1 MYFYRYQIQIA
12 IQQLWFWL
20 NNMNFMNIQETIG
33 NTPLIQVPVE
43 SQTSVVLAKCE
54 GNNPGGSIKDR
65 AALKMIND
73 AEERGQIRKGDTLIE
88 ATSGNTGI
96 ALSMVASIK
105 GYKIIIIM
113 PETVSSERIK
123 TMKVYGA
130 EVILVSKEEDMEGAR
145 DLATKMSTLGKGLV
159 LDQFSNPSNYMA
171 HFETTGPE
179 IWEQTEGKVTHFVSA
194 MGTTGTITGVSM
206 FLKSKNKDIRI
217 IGVQPEDGS
226 RIPGI
231 RRWSEGYE
239 PEIRKNAIIDDIID
253 INQLDAEETSKEL
266 AEKNGIFCGVSAAA
280 NINISRIIANKQND
294 AKVVTI
300 LCDRG
305 DRYLSKL

>member
-1 MYFYRYQIQIA
+1 
-12 IQQLWFWL
+12 
-20 NNMNFMNIQETIG
+20 MNFINIQETIG
-33 NTPLIQVPVE
+33 NTPLIKVPVN
-43 SQTSVVLAKCE
+43 SKTSIVLAKCE

-65 AALKMIND
+65 AALRMIDD
-73 AEERGQIRKGDTLIE
+73 AEANGQIKKGDTLIE

-96 ALSMVASIK
+96 ALSMVAAIK
-105 GYKIIIIM
+105 GYRIIIIM

-145 DLATKMSTLGKGLV
+145 DLAVKMSLSGQGFV
-159 LDQFSNPSNYMA
+159 LDQFSNNSNYMA
-171 HFETTGPE
+171 HFEGTGPE

-194 MGTTGTITGVSM
+194 MGTTGTITGVAM
-206 FLKSKNKDIRI
+206 FLKKKNKEIEI

-226 RIPGI
+226 KIPGI
-231 RRWSEGYE
+231 RRWRHGYE
-239 PEIRKNAIIDDIID
+239 PEIRKNAIIDEIID
-253 INQLDAEETSKEL
+253 ISQKDAEFTSSEL
-266 AEKNGIFCGVSAAA
+266 SIKNGIFCGVSAAA
-280 NINISRIIANKQND
+280 NINISRRIAEQNEN
-294 AKVVTI
+294 ARVVTI

>member
-1 MYFYRYQIQIA
+1 
-12 IQQLWFWL
+12 
-20 NNMNFMNIQETIG
+20 MNIQETIG

-179 IWEQTEGKVTHFVSA
+179 IWEQTEGKITHFVSA

-239 PEIRKNAIIDDIID
+239 PEIRKNAIIDNIID
-253 INQLDAEETSKEL
+253 INQLDAEKTSKEL

-280 NINISRIIANKQND
+280 NINISRIIANKHSD

>member
-1 MYFYRYQIQIA
+1 
-12 IQQLWFWL
+12 
-20 NNMNFMNIQETIG
+20 MNFMNIQDTIG

-43 SQTSVVLAKCE
+43 SQTSIVLAKCE

-73 AEERGQIRKGDTLIE
+73 AEERGQIKKGDTLIE

-105 GYKIIIIM
+105 GYRIIIIM

-145 DLATKMSTLGKGLV
+145 DLAAKMSISGEGLV

-179 IWEQTEGKVTHFVSA
+179 IWEQTGGKITHFVSA

-206 FLKSKNKDIRI
+206 FLKSKNKDIKI

-226 RIPGI
+226 KIPGI
-231 RRWSEGYE
+231 RR
-239 PEIRKNAIIDDIID
+239 
-253 INQLDAEETSKEL
+253 
-266 AEKNGIFCGVSAAA
+266 
-280 NINISRIIANKQND
+280 
-294 AKVVTI
+294 
-300 LCDRG
+300 
-305 DRYLSKL
+305 

>member
-1 MYFYRYQIQIA
+1 
-12 IQQLWFWL
+12 
-20 NNMNFMNIQETIG
+20 MNIQETIG

-43 SQTSVVLAKCE
+43 SQTSIVLAKCE

-73 AEERGQIRKGDTLIE
+73 AEERGQIKKGDTLIE

-105 GYKIIIIM
+105 GYRIIIIM

-145 DLATKMSTLGKGLV
+145 DLAAKMSIAGEGLV
-159 LDQFSNPSNYMA
+159 LDQFANPSNYMA

-179 IWEQTEGKVTHFVSA
+179 IWEQTGGKITHFVSA

-226 RIPGI
+226 KIPGI
-231 RRWSEGYE
+231 RRWSQGYE
-239 PEIRKNAIIDDIID
+239 PEIRKNAIIDEIID
-253 INQLDAEETSKEL
+253 INQLDAENTSKEL

-280 NINISRIIANKQND
+280 NINISRIIANSQSD

>member
-1 MYFYRYQIQIA
+1 
-12 IQQLWFWL
+12 
-20 NNMNFMNIQETIG
+20 MNIQETIG

-43 SQTSVVLAKCE
+43 SLTSIVLAKCE

-179 IWEQTEGKVTHFVSA
+179 IWEQTEGKITHFVSA

-253 INQLDAEETSKEL
+253 INQLDAEKTSKEL

-280 NINISRIIANKQND
+280 NINISRIIANRQSD

>member
-43 SQTSVVLAKCE
+43 SQTSIVLAKCE

-65 AALKMIND
+65 AALRMIND
-73 AEERGQIRKGDTLIE
+73 AEKRGQIRKGDTLIE

-145 DLATKMSTLGKGLV
+145 DLATKMSTSGEGLV

-179 IWEQTEGKVTHFVSA
+179 IWEQTEGKITHFVSA

-239 PEIRKNAIIDDIID
+239 PEIRKNAIIDNIID
-253 INQLDAEETSKEL
+253 INQLDAEKTSKEL

-280 NINISRIIANKQND
+280 NINISRVIANSQSN

>member
-1 MYFYRYQIQIA
+1 
-12 IQQLWFWL
+12 
-20 NNMNFMNIQETIG
+20 MNIQETIG

-43 SQTSVVLAKCE
+43 SLTSIVLAKCE

-179 IWEQTEGKVTHFVSA
+179 IWEQTEGKITHFVSA

-253 INQLDAEETSKEL
+253 INQLDAEKTSKEL

-280 NINISRIIANKQND
+280 NINISRVIANRQSG

>member
-1 MYFYRYQIQIA
+1 MK
-12 IQQLWFWL
+12 
-20 NNMNFMNIQETIG
+20 FMNIQETIG

-73 AEERGQIRKGDTLIE
+73 AEKRGQIRKGDTLIE

-179 IWEQTEGKVTHFVSA
+179 IWQQTEGKITHFVSA

-253 INQLDAEETSKEL
+253 INQLDAEKTSKEL

-280 NINISRIIANKQND
+280 NINISRIIANKQSD

>member
-1 MYFYRYQIQIA
+1 
-12 IQQLWFWL
+12 
-20 NNMNFMNIQETIG
+20 MNIQETIG
-33 NTPLIQVPVE
+33 NTPLIQIPVE
-43 SQTSVVLAKCE
+43 SLTSIVLAKCE

-179 IWEQTEGKVTHFVSA
+179 IWEQTEGKITHFVSA

-253 INQLDAEETSKEL
+253 INQLDAEKTSKEL

-280 NINISRIIANKQND
+280 NINISRIIANKQSH

>member
-43 SQTSVVLAKCE
+43 SQTSIVLAKCE

-179 IWEQTEGKVTHFVSA
+179 IWEQTEGKITHFVSA

-239 PEIRKNAIIDDIID
+239 PEIRKNAIIDNIID
-253 INQLDAEETSKEL
+253 INQLDAEKTSKEL

-280 NINISRIIANKQND
+280 NINISRVIANRQSG

>member
-1 MYFYRYQIQIA
+1 
-12 IQQLWFWL
+12 
-20 NNMNFMNIQETIG
+20 MNIQETIG

-43 SQTSVVLAKCE
+43 SPTSIVLAKCE

-73 AEERGQIRKGDTLIE
+73 AEERGQIKKGDTLIE

-105 GYKIIIIM
+105 GYRIIIIM

-145 DLATKMSTLGKGLV
+145 DLAAKMSISGEGLV
-159 LDQFSNPSNYMA
+159 LDQFANPSNYMA
-171 HFETTGPE
+171 HFEATGPE
-179 IWEQTEGKVTHFVSA
+179 IWEQTGGKITHFVSA

-226 RIPGI
+226 KIPGI
-231 RRWSEGYE
+231 RRWSQGYE
-239 PEIRKNAIIDDIID
+239 PEIRKNAIIDEIID
-253 INQLDAEETSKEL
+253 INQIDAENTSKEL

-280 NINISRIIANKQND
+280 NINISRTIANSTSN

>member
-1 MYFYRYQIQIA
+1 
-12 IQQLWFWL
+12 
-20 NNMNFMNIQETIG
+20 MNIQETIG

-73 AEERGQIRKGDTLIE
+73 AEKRGQIRKGDMLIE

-145 DLATKMSTLGKGLV
+145 DLATKMSAAGKGLV

-179 IWEQTEGKVTHFVSA
+179 IWEQTEGKITHFVSA

-217 IGVQPEDGS
+217 ISVQPEDGS

-239 PEIRKNAIIDDIID
+239 PEIRKNAIIDNIID
-253 INQLDAEETSKEL
+253 INQLDAEKTSKEL
-266 AEKNGIFCGVSAAA
+266 AEKNGIFCGISAAA
-280 NINISRIIANKQND
+280 NINISRIIANKESD

>member
-1 MYFYRYQIQIA
+1 
-12 IQQLWFWL
+12 
-20 NNMNFMNIQETIG
+20 MNFMNIQDTIG
-33 NTPLIQVPVE
+33 NTPLIEVPVE
-43 SQTSVVLAKCE
+43 SQTSIVLAKCE

-73 AEERGQIRKGDTLIE
+73 AEERGQIKKGDTLIE

-105 GYKIIIIM
+105 GYRIIIIM

-145 DLATKMSTLGKGLV
+145 DLAAKMSISGEGLV

-179 IWEQTEGKVTHFVSA
+179 IWEQTKGKITHFVSA

-206 FLKSKNKDIRI
+206 FLKSKNKDIKI

-226 RIPGI
+226 KIPGI
-231 RRWSEGYE
+231 RRWSQGYQ
-239 PEIRKNAIIDDIID
+239 PEIRKNAIIDEIID
-253 INQLDAEETSKEL
+253 INQLDAENTSKEL

-280 NINISRIIANKQND
+280 NINISRIIANSQSD

>member
-1 MYFYRYQIQIA
+1 
-12 IQQLWFWL
+12 
-20 NNMNFMNIQETIG
+20 MNIQETIG
-33 NTPLIQVPVE
+33 NTPLIQIPVE
-43 SQTSVVLAKCE
+43 SQTSIVLAKCE

-73 AEERGQIRKGDTLIE
+73 AEERGQIKKGDTLIE

-105 GYKIIIIM
+105 GYRIIIIM

-145 DLATKMSTLGKGLV
+145 DLAAKMSIAGEGLV
-159 LDQFSNPSNYMA
+159 LDQFANPSNYMA

-179 IWEQTEGKVTHFVSA
+179 IWEQTGGKITHFVSA

-226 RIPGI
+226 KIPGI
-231 RRWSEGYE
+231 RRWSQGYE
-239 PEIRKNAIIDDIID
+239 PEIRKNAIIDEIID
-253 INQLDAEETSKEL
+253 INQLDAENTSKEL

-280 NINISRIIANKQND
+280 NINISRIIANSQSD

>member
-1 MYFYRYQIQIA
+1 
-12 IQQLWFWL
+12 
-20 NNMNFMNIQETIG
+20 MNFMNIQETIG

-43 SQTSVVLAKCE
+43 SQTSIVLAKCE

-145 DLATKMSTLGKGLV
+145 DLAAKMSTLGKGLV

-179 IWEQTEGKVTHFVSA
+179 IWAQTEGKITHFVSA

-226 RIPGI
+226 KIPGI
-231 RRWSEGYE
+231 RRWNEGYE
-239 PEIRKNAIIDDIID
+239 PEIKKNAIIDDIID
-253 INQLDAEETSKEL
+253 INQLDAENTSKEL

-280 NINISRIIANKQND
+280 NINISRIIANRQSD

>member
-1 MYFYRYQIQIA
+1 
-12 IQQLWFWL
+12 
-20 NNMNFMNIQETIG
+20 
-33 NTPLIQVPVE
+33 
-43 SQTSVVLAKCE
+43 
-54 GNNPGGSIKDR
+54 
-65 AALKMIND
+65 
-73 AEERGQIRKGDTLIE
+73 
-88 ATSGNTGI
+88 
-96 ALSMVASIK
+96 
-105 GYKIIIIM
+105 M

-145 DLATKMSTLGKGLV
+145 DLATKMSAAGKGLV

-179 IWEQTEGKVTHFVSA
+179 IWEQTEGKITHFVSA

-239 PEIRKNAIIDDIID
+239 PEIRKNAIIDNIID
-253 INQLDAEETSKEL
+253 INQLDAEKTSKEL
-266 AEKNGIFCGVSAAA
+266 AEKNGIFCGISAAA
-280 NINISRIIANKQND
+280 NINISRIIANKESD

>member
-1 MYFYRYQIQIA
+1 MVIQ
-12 IQQLWFWL
+12 LPWFWL
-20 NNMNFMNIQETIG
+20 NRMNFMNIQETIG

-43 SQTSVVLAKCE
+43 SQTSIVLAKCE

-73 AEERGQIRKGDTLIE
+73 AEERGQIKKGDTLIE

-105 GYKIIIIM
+105 GYRIIIIM

-145 DLATKMSTLGKGLV
+145 DLAAKMSISGEGLV

-179 IWEQTEGKVTHFVSA
+179 IWEQTRGKVTHFVSA

-226 RIPGI
+226 KIPGI
-231 RRWSEGYE
+231 RRWSQGYE
-239 PEIRKNAIIDDIID
+239 PEIRKNAIIDEIID
-253 INQLDAEETSKEL
+253 INQLDAENTSKEL

-280 NINISRIIANKQND
+280 NINISRIIANSQSD

>member
-1 MYFYRYQIQIA
+1 
-12 IQQLWFWL
+12 
-20 NNMNFMNIQETIG
+20 MNIQETIG

-179 IWEQTEGKVTHFVSA
+179 IWEQTEGKITHFVSA

-231 RRWSEGYE
+231 RRWSKGYE

-253 INQLDAEETSKEL
+253 INQLDAEKTSKEL

-280 NINISRIIANKQND
+280 NINISRVIANSQSN

>member
-1 MYFYRYQIQIA
+1 MK
-12 IQQLWFWL
+12 
-20 NNMNFMNIQETIG
+20 FMNIQETIG

-73 AEERGQIRKGDTLIE
+73 AEKRGQIRKGDTLIE

-179 IWEQTEGKVTHFVSA
+179 IWEQTEGKITHFVSA

-239 PEIRKNAIIDDIID
+239 PEIRKNAIIDNIID
-253 INQLDAEETSKEL
+253 INQLDAEKTSKEL

-280 NINISRIIANKQND
+280 NINISRIIANSQSN

>member
-1 MYFYRYQIQIA
+1 
-12 IQQLWFWL
+12 
-20 NNMNFMNIQETIG
+20 MNFMNIQETIG
-33 NTPLIQVPVE
+33 NTPLIQVPIE
-43 SQTSVVLAKCE
+43 SHTSIVLAKCE

-65 AALKMIND
+65 AALRMIND

-145 DLATKMSTLGKGLV
+145 DLATKMSTSGEGLV

-179 IWEQTEGKVTHFVSA
+179 IWEQTEGKITHFVSA

-253 INQLDAEETSKEL
+253 INQLDAEKTSKEL

-280 NINISRIIANKQND
+280 NINISRIIANSQSN

>member
-1 MYFYRYQIQIA
+1 
-12 IQQLWFWL
+12 
-20 NNMNFMNIQETIG
+20 MNFMNIQETIG

-43 SQTSVVLAKCE
+43 SQTSIVLAKCE

-145 DLATKMSTLGKGLV
+145 DLAAKMSTLGKGLV

-179 IWEQTEGKVTHFVSA
+179 IWAQTEGKITHFVSA

-226 RIPGI
+226 KIPGI

-239 PEIRKNAIIDDIID
+239 PEIKKNAIIDDIID
-253 INQLDAEETSKEL
+253 INQLDAEKTSKEL

-280 NINISRIIANKQND
+280 NINISRIIANRQSD

>member
-1 MYFYRYQIQIA
+1 
-12 IQQLWFWL
+12 
-20 NNMNFMNIQETIG
+20 MNFMNIQETIG

-43 SQTSVVLAKCE
+43 SPTSIVLAKCE

-73 AEERGQIRKGDTLIE
+73 AEERGQIKKGDTLIE

-105 GYKIIIIM
+105 GYRIIIIM

-145 DLATKMSTLGKGLV
+145 DLAAKMSISGEGLV

-179 IWEQTEGKVTHFVSA
+179 IWEQTRGKVTHFVSA

-226 RIPGI
+226 KIPGI
-231 RRWSEGYE
+231 RRWSQGYE
-239 PEIRKNAIIDDIID
+239 PEIRKNAIIDEIID
-253 INQLDAEETSKEL
+253 INQIDAENTSKEL

-280 NINISRIIANKQND
+280 NINISRIIANSQSD